1 MLKGIVCVEIEWKV
15 WEVGRKDGMSRKQI
29 RECFILKPAYVP
41 GGPIEDGLSAGSGWE
56 WARCPRVWGK
66 EIILTRVWL
75 INILFQLINEDKQ
88 FS

>member
-1 MLKGIVCVEIEWKV
+1 MLKRIVCVEIEWKV
-15 WEVGRKDGMSRKQI
+15 WEVGRKDGMIRKQI
-29 RECFILKPAYVP
+29 WECLILKPAYFP

-56 WARCPRVWGK
+56 WARRSIVWGK